1 MVRTPNRTE
10 KETDTMRQTILAAAL
25 VAFTLGTA
33 AGQEAPAPT
42 AAPAATAPKI
52 TFTDVMRTC
61 GAEWRESA
69 ERKATQSA
77 REDGRR
83 PDGLAA
89 WNAYRA
95 ECLVRKGWAKKEAK
109 PKADFVRV
117 PDKT

>member
-1 MVRTPNRTE
+1 
-10 KETDTMRQTILAAAL
+10 MRQTILAAAL

-33 AGQEAPAPT
+33 AGQEAAPPAPI

-69 ERKATQSA
+69 ERKAT
-77 REDGRR
+77 
-83 PDGLAA
+83 PGLAA

>member
-1 MVRTPNRTE
+1 
-10 KETDTMRQTILAAAL
+10 MRQTILAAAL
-25 VAFTLGTA
+25 VALSLGTA

-42 AAPAATAPKI
+42 AAPAAPAAPKI

-69 ERKATQSA
+69 ERKAT
-77 REDGRR
+77 
-83 PDGLAA
+83 PGLAA

-95 ECLVRKGWAKKEAK
+95 ECLVRKGWAKSAAK

>member
-1 MVRTPNRTE
+1 
-10 KETDTMRQTILAAAL
+10 MRQTILAAAL
-25 VAFTLGTA
+25 VALSLGTA

-42 AAPAATAPKI
+42 AAPAAPKI

-69 ERKATQSA
+69 ERKAT
-77 REDGRR
+77 
-83 PDGLAA
+83 PGLAA
-89 WNAYRA
+89 WNTYRA
-95 ECLVRKGWAKKEAK
+95 ECLVRKGWGPKNASSK